1 MNKNL
6 IEVEGFPQLNAKLMK
21 LANDKEKKRPIIQV
35 LRAVASGTAKV
46 AKQEAPVSKKPHVI
60 GGNRTKMKI
69 NPGNLKKSIGVINGK
84 RGKAKE
90 NPTVYVGPRAKGNN
104 NGFYGA
110 WVELGHNI
118 YKTGFKRK
126 RTKYSGSGGVKSRTK
141 PNSFMKRAYNKTQG
155 KVTPEVAEKVAKVI
169 QRNIDKL
176 SK

>member
-6 IEVEGFPQLNAKLMK
+6 IEVKGFPELNAKLMK
-21 LANDKEKKRPIIQV
+21 LANDKEKKRPILQV

-60 GGNRTKMKI
+60 GGKRTKKTI
-69 NPGNLKKSIGVINGK
+69 NPGNLKKSIGIINGK

-90 NPTVYVGPRAKGNN
+90 NPTVYVGPRAKGNHD
-104 NGFYGA
+104 GFYGA
-110 WVELGHNI
+110 WVEAGHIVKN
-118 YKTGFKRK
+118 KGGGRK
-126 RTKYSGSGGVKSRTK
+126 RTKSSSGGGSRTK
-141 PNSFMKRAYNKTQG
+141 PNPFMRRAYNKTQG
-155 KVTPEVAEKVAKVI
+155 RVTPEVSEKVAKVI